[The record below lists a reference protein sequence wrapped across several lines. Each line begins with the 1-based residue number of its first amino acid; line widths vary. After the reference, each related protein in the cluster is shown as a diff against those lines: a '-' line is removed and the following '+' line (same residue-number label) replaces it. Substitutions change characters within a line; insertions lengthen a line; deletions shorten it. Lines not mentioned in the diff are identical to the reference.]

1 MPEITLMIVEDE
13 KLIREDLM
21 TIIDWKAAGSHHS

>member
-21 TIIDWKAAGSHHS
+21 TIIDWKAHHS